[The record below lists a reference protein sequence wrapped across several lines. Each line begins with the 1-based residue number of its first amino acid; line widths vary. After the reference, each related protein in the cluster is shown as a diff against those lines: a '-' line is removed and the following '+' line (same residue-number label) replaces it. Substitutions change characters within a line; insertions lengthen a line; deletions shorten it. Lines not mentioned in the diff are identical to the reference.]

1 MCYLH
6 YVSDNIVQYLRLL
19 TFREYYILIVY
30 PVIND
35 FIKVGFCQKV
45 MAKFSNL
52 SNRHT
57 CEPKIVPEQ
66 LFPVH
71 VVNRIFVLF

>member
-1 MCYLH
+1 MFDEL
-6 YVSDNIVQYLRLL
+6 N
-19 TFREYYILIVY
+19 E
-30 PVIND
+30 
-35 FIKVGFCQKV
+35 IKVGFCQKV